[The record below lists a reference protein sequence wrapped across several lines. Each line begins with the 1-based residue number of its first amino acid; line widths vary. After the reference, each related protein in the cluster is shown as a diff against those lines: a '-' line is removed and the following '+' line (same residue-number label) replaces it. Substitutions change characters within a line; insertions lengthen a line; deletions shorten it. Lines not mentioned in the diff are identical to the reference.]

1 MYRINVTCIVFI
13 CLAFCLSLPAQDKA
27 PEPGQPARTP
37 AVPAP
42 ALASPESDLV
52 VIKVLGEPISEKTVL
67 AAIRQISGQKIVP
80 TNPDQQRNVMLYQG
94 AIDNLVISAALKN
107 LAKQSTAPVD
117 QTKVDA
123 QMKAF
128 ESQYPNPEDFK
139 KALAAQKVTEEE
151 LRKRVEENVKVQQ
164 FIDDAIKDT
173 PAPTEDEI
181 AKFYDGNP
189 KSFARPE
196 RVRASH
202 ILLKTD
208 KSATPEQKAEIRK
221 KIEEI
226 RADVESGKITF
237 EDAAAKFSE
246 DKGNAPKGGDLGF
259 FPKGRMV
266 KPFEEAAFAA
276 QVGTLTPIVESDF
289 GFHIIKAV
297 EHMPADTVPLE
308 EAKPR
313 IQQFLEQATKR
324 NATQQYVNGLKAKT
338 TVETFMTAE
347 EFLKRHPEVK

>member
-1 MYRINVTCIVFI
+1 
-13 CLAFCLSLPAQDKA
+13 
-27 PEPGQPARTP
+27 
-37 AVPAP
+37 
-42 ALASPESDLV
+42 
-52 VIKVLGEPISEKTVL
+52 
-67 AAIRQISGQKIVP
+67 
-80 TNPDQQRNVMLYQG
+80 
-94 AIDNLVISAALKN
+94 
-107 LAKQSTAPVD
+107 
-117 QTKVDA
+117 
-123 QMKAF
+123 MKAF